1 MTISGVRLAVVWAV
15 LSAITVL
22 SWLLVTFTQDG
33 GRITS
38 RAALT
43 AGVVVIGLVK
53 TRLIMQEFMEVR
65 TAPTWL
71 RAFTDGWLIVFWGA
85 VLVIDLVSARQL

>member
-1 MTISGVRLAVVWAV
+1 MTISGLRLTVVWAV

-22 SWLLVTFTQDG
+22 SWLLVTFTHDG
-33 GRITS
+33 ERVTL
-38 RAALT
+38 RAAVT

-53 TRLIMQEFMEVR
+53 TRLIIQEFMEVR

-71 RAFTDGWLIVFWGA
+71 RVFTDGWLIAFWGA
-85 VLVIDLVSARQL
+85 VLVIDLV